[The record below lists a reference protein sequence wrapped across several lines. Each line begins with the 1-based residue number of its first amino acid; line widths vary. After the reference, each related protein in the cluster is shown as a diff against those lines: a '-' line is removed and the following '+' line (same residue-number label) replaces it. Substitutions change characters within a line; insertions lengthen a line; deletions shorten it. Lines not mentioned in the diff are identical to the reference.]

1 MPVLCVPHIVRVCDV
16 ICCSLFIAYL
26 REIQRHQTM
35 VAPNDR
41 YGENMTTSLMG
52 YISWI
57 MFVLS
62 CRFAPL
68 WPTFAP
74 PAHCYQRS
82 PKDLVHLTDQP
93 THIYSDIPHQK
104 TKMLGW
110 LCYRITNED
119 NDKISIRRGRK
130 CIFHRLIIH
139 AVCIMGK
146 NGQAKDCSVSG
157 SRQPE
162 AICHILH
169 VHRGTE

>member
-1 MPVLCVPHIVRVCDV
+1 MPHIVRVCDV

-157 SRQPE
+157 SREPR